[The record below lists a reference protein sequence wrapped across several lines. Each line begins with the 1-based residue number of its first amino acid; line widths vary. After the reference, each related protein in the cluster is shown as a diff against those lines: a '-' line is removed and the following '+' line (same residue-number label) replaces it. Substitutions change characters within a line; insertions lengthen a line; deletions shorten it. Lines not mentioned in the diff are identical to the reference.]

1 MVEVPLPPLSR
12 NVSSEQASEGDEANN
27 ADSNTGRGTRQKR
40 MLLMD
45 RITGRGRRS
54 TSTPVK
60 GAAVQGRARGGGG
73 GMAGIVETQDD

>member
-1 MVEVPLPPLSR
+1 MVEVPPPPLSR
-12 NVSSEQASEGDEANN
+12 IVSSEQASEGDEANN

-60 GAAVQGRARGGGG
+60 GAAVQGRARGGGRRHG
-73 GMAGIVETQDD
+73 WDR